1 MLDWPRIRL
10 AAYLALAVLAVLL
23 VAWSRSRIHPVSTRF
38 PTPHSQQAGPPPVP
52 TLEIAEQ
59 VLRGHVV
66 EIKGRSDPN
75 ATVMINGERAALVF
89 AHSSFRHFVLVPEG
103 SSVITITAM
112 NDAGGVNTQ
121 RVEVQVP

>member
-10 AAYLALAVLAVLL
+10 AAYLLIAVLAVLL
-23 VAWSRSRIHPVSTRF
+23 IAWSHSRIKPVSTRSA
-38 PTPHSQQAGPPPVP
+38 TSHSQQAGPPPVP
-52 TLEIAEQ
+52 TLEIAEH

-66 EIKGRSDPN
+66 EIKGRSDTN

-89 AHSSFRHFVLVPEG
+89 DRSTFKHFVLVPEG